1 MIYIFKME
9 YRRCL
14 VYKSEVLFSVV
25 SSVISILVQMAL
37 WKYLYR
43 DNWARAEYMTAYVI
57 LSVILGIIYSNTIYY
72 TITEKIANGNFALEL
87 LKPVDFL
94 VLHYM
99 RSLGNICGQISFRA
113 VPISILFWPI
123 ISKNINIILAIKAL
137 PFIVAGH
144 IFCTAL
150 FMWCGLISFV
160 IVESWAIRRLT
171 DNTISFLAGAV
182 IPIAI
187 FPDSLEKIVRALPF
201 QYLYDYPIRIIL
213 GELTGCEIYMKGL
226 MSIVHGVLVM
236 WVVVFVTF
244 RLAIRNCTIQGG

>member
-25 SSVISILVQMAL
+25 SSVILILVQMAL

-137 PFIVAGH
+137 PFIVAG
-144 IFCTAL
+144 
-150 FMWCGLISFV
+150 S
-160 IVESWAIRRLT
+160 
-171 DNTISFLAGAV
+171 
-182 IPIAI
+182 
-187 FPDSLEKIVRALPF
+187 
-201 QYLYDYPIRIIL
+201 
-213 GELTGCEIYMKGL
+213 
-226 MSIVHGVLVM
+226 
-236 WVVVFVTF
+236 
-244 RLAIRNCTIQGG
+244 